1 LKFILNDRV
10 VEETSLP
17 SDFTALRYLREKC
30 GLTGTKEGCAS
41 GDCGACTLL
50 VGAIEEGE
58 VTYSTL
64 NACITPV
71 QSLAGK
77 HVVSVEYL
85 AQLGEGLH
93 PAQQAMVDAH
103 GSQCG
108 FCTPGF
114 VLSLAGLY
122 ENSSVKEQNIDRES
136 VCDAISG
143 NLCRCTGYRPIIEAG
158 LAMEGQQ
165 GHLLSQQDWLK
176 TALADLDNP
185 AANTKYLR
193 PTSLAETLVA
203 KQQHPEAEFIAG
215 GTDLMLENTQRYK
228 DFDVLIDLNNV
239 AEIQQLEEQGEQLII
254 GAGVTYSQLE
264 DFSKSAYPHLYHLL
278 SRIASR
284 QIRNRGTIG
293 GNVANGSPIAD
304 MPPILLAF
312 DADVR
317 LDKVDG
323 SSRTV
328 KVSDFYLGYK
338 QTQLAEDE
346 CIVAFHL
353 SLDKLAEFHR
363 FYKVSKRMEDDI
375 SSVLLAA
382 RFTLNG
388 DQMTEVRLAFGG
400 MAATPIR
407 AKAAEACLQ
416 TAKVTDDVAL
426 EKALQALREELNP
439 MSDMR
444 ASAQYR
450 LDMACNL
457 VRKTWLELNGNTI
470 PSFSGHPV
478 PESWLS
484 LGQEIGQ
491 QEGAKHA

>member
-1 LKFILNDRV
+1 MKFILNDRV

-17 SDFTALRYLREKC
+17 SDFTALRYLREKR

-50 VGAIEEGE
+50 VGALEEGK
-58 VTYSTL
+58 VTYFTL
-64 NACITPV
+64 NSCITPL

-85 AQLGEGLH
+85 AELGEGLH
-93 PAQQAMVDAH
+93 PAQQSMVDAH

-114 VLSLAGLY
+114 VMSLAGLY
-122 ENSSVKEQNIDRES
+122 ENLAQTDQVLDRES

-158 LAMEGQQ
+158 LAMAGQQ
-165 GHLLSQQDWLK
+165 DHLLSQQDWLK
-176 TALADLDNP
+176 TALADLEQS
-185 AANTKYLR
+185 ATNTNYLR
-193 PTSLAETLVA
+193 PTSLAEALAA
-203 KQQHPEAEFIAG
+203 KQQYPDAEFIAG

-228 DFDVLIDLNNV
+228 DFNLLIDLNNV
-239 AEIQQLEEQGEQLII
+239 AEIQQLEAQGEQLII

-264 DFSKSAYPHLYHLL
+264 DFSQVAYPQLYHLL

-284 QIRNRGTIG
+284 QIRNRGTLG
-293 GNVANGSPIAD
+293 GNVANASPIAD

-323 SSRTV
+323 SSRMV
-328 KVSDFYLGYK
+328 KMSEFYLGYK
-338 QTQLAEDE
+338 HTQLADDE
-346 CIVAFHL
+346 CLVAFHIA
-353 SLDKLAEFHR
+353 LDKLADFHR

-382 RFTLNG
+382 RFRVNEG
-388 DQMTEVRLAFGG
+388 RMTDVRLAFGG

-407 AKAAEACLQ
+407 ANAAEACLQ
-416 TAKVTDDVAL
+416 DVAL
-426 EKALQALREELNP
+426 TDEVALEQALQALREELKP

-450 LDMACNL
+450 LDMASNL
-457 VRKTWLELNGNTI
+457 VRKAWLELKGDPVPTL
-470 PSFSGHPV
+470 SGHPV
-478 PESWLS
+478 PESWLA
-484 LGQEIGQ
+484 LGQDIGNK
-491 QEGAKHA
+491 GVDHA